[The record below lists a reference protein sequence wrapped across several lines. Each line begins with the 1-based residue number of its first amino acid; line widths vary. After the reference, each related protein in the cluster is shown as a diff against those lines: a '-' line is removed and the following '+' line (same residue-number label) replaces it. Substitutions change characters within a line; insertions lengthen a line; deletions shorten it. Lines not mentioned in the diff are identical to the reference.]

1 MFWTQMVGM
10 NVCQRRDG
18 GDQGSSEQPAGGA
31 QTLHSCG
38 AAGDSKARDGSSQEG
53 IECAILWRWSTTK
66 WCVRGNIVV

>member
-1 MFWTQMVGM
+1 MVGM

-53 IECAILWRWSTTK
+53 IECAILWR
-66 WCVRGNIVV
+66 